1 MRLALLLASALVAS
15 GGDLTG
21 IWTGQA
27 PGRNGETEDITFQ
40 FRQDGAALNGK
51 LYAETGDI
59 PIVDG
64 KVEGGR
70 IRFSVVIRFSSNA
83 TTFIYTGA
91 VNGDEIRLTRE
102 RDRPGEKPPPPQ
114 TFTVKRM
121 T

>member
-1 MRLALLLASALVAS
+1 MKLALVLVSALVAS
-15 GGDLTG
+15 GADLTG

-27 PGRNGETEDITFQ
+27 PGRNGETEDVTFR

-64 KVEGGR
+64 KVEGDR

-83 TTFIYTGA
+83 TTFTYSGT
-91 VNGDEIRLTRE
+91 VNGDEIRMTRE
-102 RDRPGEKPPPPQ
+102 RDRPGEKPGPPQ
-114 TFTVKRM
+114 TFTLKRM